1 MSVIGCLRHLGPLGV
16 VAFVTLVSPAAA
28 MEATRT
34 VRTETRAA
42 REKLLEAFRIWLYEE
57 EGLLLSVLLTEKPA
71 DPEKISHLLASYG
84 KSMFVAGKSYGRYSE
99 TINAVAAARPAW
111 RKSLNEAWDLAF
123 AWLADEPHQHHPA
136 FAFVNTSQ
144 YD

>member
-1 MSVIGCLRHLGPLGV
+1 MEPTTGAERAR
-16 VAFVTLVSPAAA
+16 AFARAAVNL
-28 MEATRT
+28 EATRT
-34 VRTETRAA
+34 IRAETRAG

-57 EGLLLSVLLTEKPA
+57 EALLLSVLLTEKPA

-84 KSMFVAGKSYGRYSE
+84 KGMFVTGKSYGRYSE

-123 AWLADEPHQHHPA
+123 AWLADEAPSS